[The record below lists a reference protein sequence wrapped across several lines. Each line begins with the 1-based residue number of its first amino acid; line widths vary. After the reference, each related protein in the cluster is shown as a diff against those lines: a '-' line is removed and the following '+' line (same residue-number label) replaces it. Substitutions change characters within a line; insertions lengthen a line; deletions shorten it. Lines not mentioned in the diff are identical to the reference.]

1 MNFCSVPLPVRVW
14 HSRLDSTRL
23 LHPVSCAFVD
33 VVRVLVVVVGV
44 KRQSNAVT
52 SRDVC
57 LNICHNLDRD
67 VVSGHLL
74 LGKAKHDLVPS
85 TINQVVIC

>member
-1 MNFCSVPLPVRVW
+1 MLV
-14 HSRLDSTRL
+14 
-23 LHPVSCAFVD
+23 
-33 VVRVLVVVVGV
+33 VLVVVVGV

-85 TINQVVIC
+85 SINQVVIC